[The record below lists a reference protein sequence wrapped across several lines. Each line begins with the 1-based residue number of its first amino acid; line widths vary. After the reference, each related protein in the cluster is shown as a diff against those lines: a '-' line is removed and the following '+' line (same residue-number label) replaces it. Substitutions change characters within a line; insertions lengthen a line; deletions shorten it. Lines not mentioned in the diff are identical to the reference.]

1 MAVTTVENLEFHI
14 KKSGMSSEGA
24 QVLKDYASALEALQ
38 KAKKGGQISQ
48 NLVNSISA
56 LAGAMKAI
64 DSKAVSMMRQ
74 LAAALKTFEGLKGIS
89 LNKDFAAR
97 MADIAAAA
105 DLLDDRHITRLYRFG
120 SAMKNMQG
128 AKTSIGDKLP
138 DQLLN
143 LAAAADL
150 ITDATIARIER
161 LTEALSKLRG
171 IDLRGLGSVM
181 SEQRKAQ
188 AAAQQAQQRQNNQKP
203 AGGQT
208 TQQPAGNGGREAIQW
223 TWSLK
228 KNADLAKNAFAQ
240 MASSV
245 LKIHPAVKLV
255 ASVLGGIVKSVLK
268 IAAGIA
274 KWAFK
279 TVLGL
284 VKRVAA
290 GIKSI
295 AQGVINVGKNLVKNW
310 YEHSVFKSLEESI
323 KQVQKLI
330 HSVGRVALYRAIRS
344 AIKYVTDELKEGTE
358 NAYWFS
364 REFGN
369 ATHYIS
375 EAYDNLS
382 SKNFKMSNQ
391 LGAAW
396 STLIATI
403 EPILIRLINLVTK
416 AAEAFTQFF
425 AILGGSSTYLKAVDY
440 NKQWAESADEA
451 ADAAREWKN
460 QLMDFDTLNRLND
473 NDNSSRGKGST
484 LPDYENMFE
493 EVPVSSWFE
502 KLKDMLK
509 SGKWGEIGEMLG
521 DKFNDLV
528 NKFDWDR
535 WGKKIGEK
543 IQGAIDL
550 SYKFLK
556 RADFRNL
563 GEKIVDFIDHCADE
577 IDFEEL
583 GRLSTRIRTAL
594 YDVLYGAFTKP
605 GSMKKLA
612 ANLSNFVLGALTE
625 LAEWLESL
633 SPEKI
638 ATALSDFFGNIKYG
652 EIKDAFVRVIKAAW
666 RLVIDTKDMFLQSET
681 GQKVTQ
687 KLAEYFG
694 GLTWD
699 DIKRTIKE
707 KLSSAWTWACDR
719 FDEIWPPTEREK
731 FKNAAIEKVKEIGTQ
746 IGDALWDGFKNS
758 TVGQKV
764 IRAMEIIH
772 AIHTGLFVDAKQ
784 GWEELY
790 RLFHDSG
797 EKAGTTVVNGFSGQS
812 GKFGEAMDKTMIDPS
827 DEKMKNLET
836 RLGIGGQNAA
846 TSAANGFIGHSGKI
860 DEAMNDGLIKPA
872 DNAVVAFMKKIGLI
886 KVGYAAD
893 AETWKQISGDV
904 EETTKKNYDSIG
916 TEVPKSIDNMKKLL
930 DGSTVAIYKLFETM
944 RDKSKSAAETMKN
957 QIGNTMT
964 MIRDSVSK
972 VGEGIGS
979 ALSKMIET
987 IGTGL
992 SGTWKSITGGIGSM
1006 IDGIKSALGIGAG
1019 GSSVFQSIGQ
1029 SMVSGLQQG
1038 FTGLWNSF
1046 SSTVSSLVST
1056 LISGISSA
1064 VQQGFSG
1071 LSGAIGTA
1079 VSTASG
1085 KLNEL
1090 AAAAKNSINSLLG
1103 NAKTSLNGIVTS
1115 IQTTINSIISKA
1127 NQILSKLRVKSYAAG
1142 GFPEDGLFFAN
1153 HSELVGQFSN
1163 GKTAVANNEQIV
1175 SALEQGVYRAVT
1187 NAMGNKNSAESGNE
1201 MNIYIGDELV
1211 YSGYAKWN
1219 KRQTLITGGRA

>member
-105 DLLDDRHITRLYRFG
+105 DLLNDRHITRLYRFG
-120 SAMKNMQG
+120 SALKNMQG

-171 IDLRGLGSVM
+171 IDLRGLGSALG
-181 SEQRKAQ
+181 EQRKAQ
-188 AAAQQAQQRQNNQKP
+188 AAAEKQQRQNQLNP
-203 AGGQT
+203 AGGQS
-208 TQQPAGNGGREAIQW
+208 GRLNPGYTGRSQIQW

-228 KNADLAKNAFAQ
+228 KNADLAKNAFAG
-240 MASSV
+240 MLSSV
-245 LKIHPAVKLV
+245 LKIHPAIKLV
-255 ASVLGGIVKSVLK
+255 ASVLGGIVKTVWN
-268 IAAGIA
+268 IAKGIA

-279 TVLGL
+279 TALSVIKKIASGI
-284 VKRVAA
+284 KNIAA
-290 GIKSI
+290 G
-295 AQGVINVGKNLVKNW
+295 VVNVGKNLIKHW
-310 YEHSVFKSLEESI
+310 YEHSIFKQLEDSF
-323 KQVQKLI
+323 KRLSKLI
-330 HSVGRVALYRAIRS
+330 SSFGRVAMYRVIRS
-344 AIKYVTDELKEGTE
+344 AIKYITDELKEGTE

-364 REFGN
+364 REFGK

-375 EAYDNLS
+375 EAYDNLA

-403 EPILIRLINLVTK
+403 EPILIRLINMVTK
-416 AAEAFTQFF
+416 ASEAVTQFF
-425 AILGGSSTYLKAVDY
+425 AILGGSGTYLKAVDY
-440 NKQWAESADEA
+440 NKQWAESAEEA
-451 ADAAREWKN
+451 ADAVKEWKN

-473 NDNSSRGKGST
+473 SSDSGKGSGNK

-493 EVPVSSWFE
+493 EVPVNSWF
-502 KLKDMLK
+502 KQLQDMLK

-528 NKFDWDR
+528 NKFDWDG
-535 WGKKIGEK
+535 WGEKIGKK

-563 GEKIVDFIDHCADE
+563 GEKIMDFIDHCADQ

-612 ANLSNFVLGALTE
+612 TNLSNFVLGALTE

-666 RLVIDTKDMFLQSET
+666 RLVIDTKDLFLQSET

-687 KLAEYFG
+687 KLSDYFG

-719 FDEIWPPTEREK
+719 FDEIWPPAEREK
-731 FKNAAIEKVKEIGTQ
+731 FKNAAIEKVKEIGAQ
-746 IGDALWDGFKNS
+746 IGDVLWDGFKNS

-764 IRAMEIIH
+764 TRAMEIIH

-812 GKFGEAMDKTMIDPS
+812 GKFGEAMVKTMIDPS
-827 DEKMKNLET
+827 DEKMKNLEN

-872 DNAVVAFMKKIGLI
+872 DNAVVAFLKKIGLI

-893 AETWKQISGDV
+893 AETWKKISADAGDS
-904 EETTKKNYDSIG
+904 TTKSYDAMSKN
-916 TEVPKSIDNMKKLL
+916 VPTSVDNMKKLL
-930 DGSTVAIYKLFETM
+930 DSATASITKLFESM
-944 RDKSKSAAETMKN
+944 RDKSKSAAEGMKN
-957 QIGNTMT
+957 NISNTMT
-964 MIRDSVSK
+964 MLKESVVK
-972 VGEGIGS
+972 AGNGIGS
-979 ALSKMIET
+979 ALSAMVET
-987 IGTGL
+987 VGNGMKNVW
-992 SGTWKSITGGIGSM
+992 SGISNGIGSM

-1019 GSSVFQSIGQ
+1019 GSSVFASIGQ
-1029 SMVSGLQQG
+1029 SMVSGLQRG

-1064 VQQGFSG
+1064 VQKGFSG

-1090 AAAAKNSINSLLG
+1090 ASAARTSISTLLENS
-1103 NAKTSLNGIVTS
+1103 KTSLNSIVSGI
-1115 IQTTINSIISKA
+1115 QGAINGIISKA
-1127 NQILSKLRVKSYAAG
+1127 NSILAGLRGRSYATG

-1175 SALEQGVYRAVT
+1175 SGIKQGVYQAVREALGGQS
-1187 NAMGNKNSAESGNE
+1187 NGNDGQPLNV
-1201 MNIYIGDELV
+1201 YIGDELV
-1211 YSGYAKWN
+1211 YSGFAKYS
-1219 KRQTLITGGRA
+1219 KRQQLMSGGRA

>member
-56 LAGAMKAI
+56 LAGALKAI
-64 DSKAVSMMRQ
+64 DSKAVSSLRQ
-74 LAAALKTFEGLKGIS
+74 LSAALKTFEGLKGIS
-89 LNKDFAAR
+89 LNKDFATR

-120 SAMKNMQG
+120 SALKNMQG

-171 IDLRGLGSVM
+171 IDLRGLGSALG
-181 SEQRKAQ
+181 EQRKAQ
-188 AAAQQAQQRQNNQKP
+188 AAAEKQQRQNQQNP
-203 AGGQT
+203 AGGQSGRLN
-208 TQQPAGNGGREAIQW
+208 PGNTGKSAIQW

-228 KNADLAKNAFAQ
+228 KNADLAKNAFAG

-245 LKIHPAVKLV
+245 LKIHPAIKLV
-255 ASVLGGIVKSVLK
+255 ASVLGGIVKTVWN
-268 IAAGIA
+268 IAKGIA
-274 KWAFK
+274 KWAFR
-279 TVLGL
+279 TALNL
-284 VKRVAA
+284 VKKVAA
-290 GIKSI
+290 GIRNI
-295 AQGVINVGKNLVKNW
+295 ASGVVQVGKNLVKHW
-310 YEHSVFKSLEESI
+310 YEHSVFKKMEDAFKRIS
-323 KQVQKLI
+323 KLL
-330 HSVGRVALYRAIRS
+330 SSFGRVALYRAIRG
-344 AIKYVTDELKEGTE
+344 AIKYVTDALKEGTE

-364 REFGN
+364 REFGK

-375 EAYDNLS
+375 EAYDNLA

-396 STLIATI
+396 STLIAAI
-403 EPILIRLINLVTK
+403 EPILIRLINMVTK
-416 AAEAFTQFF
+416 ASEVVTQFF
-425 AILGGSSTYLKAVDY
+425 AILSGSGTYLKAVDY
-440 NKQWAESADEA
+440 NKQWAESAEEA
-451 ADAAREWKN
+451 ADAVKEWKN

-473 NDNSSRGKGST
+473 SSDSGKGSGSS

-493 EVPVSSWFE
+493 EVPVNSWF
-502 KLKDMLK
+502 KQLQDMLK

-528 NKFDWDR
+528 NKFDWEG
-535 WGKKIGEK
+535 WGEKIGKK
-543 IQGAIDL
+543 IQGAIDM

-563 GEKIVDFIDHCADE
+563 GEKIMDFIDRCADE

-612 ANLSNFVLGALTE
+612 TNLSNFVLGALTE

-666 RLVIDTKDMFLQSET
+666 RLVIDTKDLFLQSET

-687 KLAEYFG
+687 KLADYFG

-719 FDEIWPPTEREK
+719 FDEIWPPVEREK
-731 FKNAAIEKVKEIGTQ
+731 FKNAAIEKVKEIGAQ

-764 IRAMEIIH
+764 TRAMEIIH

-790 RLFHDSG
+790 KLFHDSG

-812 GKFGEAMDKTMIDPS
+812 GKFGEALVKTVIDPS
-827 DEKMKNLET
+827 DEKMKNLEK

-846 TSAANGFIGHSGKI
+846 TSTANGFIGNSGKI

-872 DNAVVAFMKKIGLI
+872 DNAVIAFLKKIGLI

-893 AETWKQISGDV
+893 AETWKKISADAGDS
-904 EETTKKNYDSIG
+904 TTKSYDTMSKN
-916 TEVPKSIDNMKKLL
+916 VPTAVDNMKKLL
-930 DGSTVAIYKLFETM
+930 DGATVSIGKLFETM
-944 RDKSKSAAETMKN
+944 RARSKSAAEGMKAN
-957 QIGNTMT
+957 ISNTMT
-964 MIRDSVSK
+964 SLKESVVK
-972 VGEGIGS
+972 AGDGIGS
-979 ALSKMIET
+979 ALSTMMQT
-987 IGTGL
+987 VGTGMN
-992 SGTWKSITGGIGSM
+992 GVWTGISSGIGSM

-1019 GSSVFQSIGQ
+1019 GSSVFVSIGQ

-1038 FTGLWNSF
+1038 FTGLWGSF

-1056 LISGISSA
+1056 LVNGISTA
-1064 VQQGFSG
+1064 VKQGFSG
-1071 LSGAIGTA
+1071 LSGAISTA
-1079 VSTASG
+1079 VTSASS
-1085 KLNEL
+1085 KLSEL
-1090 AAAAKNSINSLLG
+1090 ASTAKNSISNLLG
-1103 NAKTSLNGIVTS
+1103 NAKTSLNGIVAS
-1115 IQTTINSIISKA
+1115 IQSTINSIISKA
-1127 NQILSKLRVKSYAAG
+1127 NQILSKLRAKSYATG

-1175 SALEQGVYRAVT
+1175 EGIKAGVYDAVKA
-1187 NAMGNKNSAESGNE
+1187 AMGGSSRDDNGQPINV
-1201 MNIYIGDELV
+1201 YIGDELV
-1211 YSGYAKWN
+1211 YSGYTKWN
-1219 KRQTLITGGRA
+1219 KRQQLLSGGRA

>member
-105 DLLDDRHITRLYRFG
+105 DLLNDRHITRLYRFG
-120 SAMKNMQG
+120 SALKNMQG

-171 IDLRGLGSVM
+171 IDLRGLGSALG
-181 SEQRKAQ
+181 EQRKAQ
-188 AAAQQAQQRQNNQKP
+188 AAAEKQQRQNQLNP
-203 AGGQT
+203 AGGQS
-208 TQQPAGNGGREAIQW
+208 GRLNPGYTGRSQIQW

-228 KNADLAKNAFAQ
+228 KNADLAKNAFAG
-240 MASSV
+240 MLSSV
-245 LKIHPAVKLV
+245 LKIHPAIKLV
-255 ASVLGGIVKSVLK
+255 ASVLGGIVKTVWN
-268 IAAGIA
+268 IAKGIA

-279 TVLGL
+279 TALSVIKKIASGI
-284 VKRVAA
+284 KNIAA
-290 GIKSI
+290 G
-295 AQGVINVGKNLVKNW
+295 VVNVGKNLIKHW
-310 YEHSVFKSLEESI
+310 YEHSIFKQLEDSF
-323 KQVQKLI
+323 KRLSKLI
-330 HSVGRVALYRAIRS
+330 SSFGRVAMYRVIRS
-344 AIKYVTDELKEGTE
+344 AIKYITDELKEGTE

-364 REFGN
+364 REFGK

-375 EAYDNLS
+375 EAYDNLA

-403 EPILIRLINLVTK
+403 EPILIRLINMVTK
-416 AAEAFTQFF
+416 ASEAVTQFF
-425 AILGGSSTYLKAVDY
+425 AILGGSGTYLKAVDY
-440 NKQWAESADEA
+440 NKQWAESAEEA
-451 ADAAREWKN
+451 ADAVKEWKN

-473 NDNSSRGKGST
+473 SSDSGKGSGNK

-493 EVPVSSWFE
+493 EVPVNSWF
-502 KLKDMLK
+502 KQLQDMLK

-528 NKFDWDR
+528 NKFDWDG
-535 WGKKIGEK
+535 WGEKIGKK

-563 GEKIVDFIDHCADE
+563 GEKIMDFIDHCADQ

-612 ANLSNFVLGALTE
+612 TNLSNFVLGALTE

-666 RLVIDTKDMFLQSET
+666 RLVIDTKDLFLQSET

-687 KLAEYFG
+687 KLSDYFG

-719 FDEIWPPTEREK
+719 FDEIWPPAEREK
-731 FKNAAIEKVKEIGTQ
+731 FKNAAIEKVKEIGAQ
-746 IGDALWDGFKNS
+746 IGDVLWDGFKNS

-764 IRAMEIIH
+764 TRAMEIIH

-812 GKFGEAMDKTMIDPS
+812 GKFGEAMVKTMIDPS
-827 DEKMKNLET
+827 DEKMKNLEN

-872 DNAVVAFMKKIGLI
+872 DNAVVAFLKKIGLI

-893 AETWKQISGDV
+893 AETWKKISADAGDS
-904 EETTKKNYDSIG
+904 TTKSYDAMSKN
-916 TEVPKSIDNMKKLL
+916 VPTSVDNMKKLL
-930 DGSTVAIYKLFETM
+930 DSATASITKLFESM
-944 RDKSKSAAETMKN
+944 RDKSKSAAEGMKN
-957 QIGNTMT
+957 NISNTMT
-964 MIRDSVSK
+964 MLKESVVK
-972 VGEGIGS
+972 AGNGIGS
-979 ALSKMIET
+979 ALSAMVET
-987 IGTGL
+987 VGNGMKNVW
-992 SGTWKSITGGIGSM
+992 SGISNGIGSM

-1019 GSSVFQSIGQ
+1019 GSSVFASIGQ
-1029 SMVSGLQQG
+1029 SMVSGLQRG

-1064 VQQGFSG
+1064 VQKGFSG

-1090 AAAAKNSINSLLG
+1090 ASAARTSISTLLENS
-1103 NAKTSLNGIVTS
+1103 KTSLNSIVSGI
-1115 IQTTINSIISKA
+1115 QGAINGIISKA
-1127 NQILSKLRVKSYAAG
+1127 NSILAGLRGRSYATG

-1175 SALEQGVYRAVT
+1175 SGIKQGVYQAVRE
-1187 NAMGNKNSAESGNE
+1187 ALGGQSKGNDGQPLNV
-1201 MNIYIGDELV
+1201 YIGDELV
-1211 YSGYAKWN
+1211 YSGFAKYS
-1219 KRQTLITGGRA
+1219 KRQQLMSGGRA